1 MEPIISDMVQR
12 YEHGRLSRRELIR
25 GLTMLAAAAQ
35 VAPNA
40 ASAADAGAGSTGGA
54 QPAAAGGA
62 SSGAAAAVPEPIVP
76 TGIDHISILVS
87 DVARS
92 QKFYQDLLGLS
103 VLSTDKDHG
112 IVRMGTGRHVIVSI
126 RPDKPAATIDHFGVK
141 VENFNKAALTA
152 NLKQRGLNPQENWQ
166 YGFFVNDPD
175 GTVVQFV

>member
-40 ASAADAGAGSTGGA
+40 ASAADAGTGGA
-54 QPAAAGGA
+54 QGAAAGA
-62 SSGAAAAVPEPIVP
+62 PEPIVP

-92 QKFYQDLLGLS
+92 QRFYQDLLGLS

-141 VENFNKAALTA
+141 VENFNKAALTT
-152 NLKQRGLNPQENWQ
+152 NLKQRGLNPRENWQ